1 MGLNIGVFK
10 VGANITQSGSI
21 QTASNFDLF
30 SLMPILTEAEHTVR
44 IFTKVTRNTLI
55 NKPYK
60 LHDYTKVDS
69 LNKLDLVLLFNGPI
83 QFYGG
88 KEDPGIIKQWQLI
101 NSYIGPVWY
110 VFTDSR
116 YPFMQL
122 WELMLL
128 KEWHKKYDRD
138 TIWVERDDIR
148 YIYQGQNARENIEC
162 FPIDWAIM
170 LNPPE
175 SIETPIVDR
184 RYDLIYGGSNRDAKR
199 KNKFHHYYL
208 NENFFTLVFGSVK
221 FEDKFGVV
229 PPNVTKI
236 GQVPHSQFIK
246 KMSEGK
252 STIIIGDKFYQ
263 SQWYTLRM
271 YESILAGCLTF
282 IDRDFDTD
290 RKFYKDDETLKELM
304 YVTDYQDYRNKM
316 DKIKEASIEQDIQR
330 RQLISIKTMYSQ
342 RTYKQ
347 WFLDIVQS

>member
-148 YIYQGQNARENIEC
+148 YIYQGQNADALMGLIDRRSRNVRVKRENIEC

-208 NENFFTLVFGSVK
+208 NENFFTLVFGSV
-221 FEDKFGVV
+221 
-229 PPNVTKI
+229 
-236 GQVPHSQFIK
+236 
-246 KMSEGK
+246 
-252 STIIIGDKFYQ
+252 KFYQ

-330 RQLISIKTMYSQ
+330 RQLRAIKTMYSQ